1 MTVQNRALA
10 SAFTQRAIFLGPG
23 AVFVWHSVA
32 DRGARSSPDG
42 PRPADLEPRSGPARW
57 TRPAD
62 RRTDRHRPRSTDRR
76 SPIAEIGHDPAHTN
90 PIAHARATRIADLE
104 RLHAARGSRTE
115 DHAPRTKT
123 GHAQVDHLDNSRARP
138 GHDQGKEFAELQ
150 HAARA
155 LFRRTC
161 EIERLI
167 EHQKSA
173 AAARYRIASAI
184 REDRGPWPAAQHH
197 PIATLEHTQGD
208 DRRDERSSTRPS
220 RCDPIPTRPGA
231 LDDRPLEVPHELHQ
245 NEKGPHMAGPFRID
259 ERPTSRC

>member
-1 MTVQNRALA
+1 
-10 SAFTQRAIFLGPG
+10 
-23 AVFVWHSVA
+23 
-32 DRGARSSPDG
+32 
-42 PRPADLEPRSGPARW
+42 
-57 TRPAD
+57 
-62 RRTDRHRPRSTDRR
+62 
-76 SPIAEIGHDPAHTN
+76 
-90 PIAHARATRIADLE
+90 
-104 RLHAARGSRTE
+104 
-115 DHAPRTKT
+115 
-123 GHAQVDHLDNSRARP
+123 
-138 GHDQGKEFAELQ
+138 
-150 HAARA
+150 
-155 LFRRTC
+155 LFRSTC